1 MADEVLAAV
10 AAVAREGRFVLGP
23 RVEAFERWLASACG
37 VEHAVSVAS
46 GTDAL
51 ELALRGL
58 GIGAGDAVVTPAV
71 SFIAAAE
78 AVANVGAR
86 PVFCDVDAA
95 TMNLSPASCAEAI
108 ARARGADLRVR
119 AVLPV
124 HLFGRCAPMPEL
136 LELAA
141 REHLLVVEDAAQA
154 LGARGRDGRAAGG
167 WGDAGCFSF
176 FPTKNLGAWGDGGA
190 IVTSNGALAAA
201 ARKLRAHGGRGGNA
215 PYVHDVLG
223 RNSRLDALQAAV
235 LLTKSRH
242 VDGWRSGRARVAAR
256 YAADLAGLPLE
267 LPGAVEPPSVH
278 AWHAYV
284 VRCERRDALRD
295 HLAADGIESRA
306 YYPVPLHRQP
316 CFASLDEP
324 ALPVAEDLCRRALAL
339 PVFAVMTDEQITR
352 VVESIRSFF

>member
-1 MADEVLAAV
+1 
-10 AAVAREGRFVLGP
+10 
-23 RVEAFERWLASACG
+23 
-37 VEHAVSVAS
+37 
-46 GTDAL
+46 
-51 ELALRGL
+51 
-58 GIGAGDAVVTPAV
+58 
-71 SFIAAAE
+71 
-78 AVANVGAR
+78 
-86 PVFCDVDAA
+86 
-95 TMNLSPASCAEAI
+95 
-108 ARARGADLRVR
+108 VR
-119 AVLPV
+119 ALLPV

-167 WGDAGCFSF
+167 SGDAGCFSF

-201 ARKLRAHGGRGGNA
+201 ARTLRAHGGRGGGA

-242 VDGWRSGRARVAAR
+242 VEDWRSGRARVAAR
-256 YAADLAGLPLE
+256 YAADLAGLPLA
-267 LPGAVEPPSVH
+267 LPAGVEPPAVH

-295 HLAADGIESRA
+295 HLAACGIESRA

-324 ALPVAEDLCRRALAL
+324 ALPAAEDLCRRALAL

-352 VVESIRSFF
+352 VVEAVRSFF